1 MTALVIVDVRITDTA
16 TFEKYRQLV
25 PATLQPYGGR
35 FLARGGRVERLEG
48 DWDPQRIVV
57 LEFPTL
63 ERAKAWWASE
73 EYRVPKAMRTA
84 CADTRMIVIESL

>member
-1 MTALVIVDVRITDTA
+1 MSALVIVDVRITDA
-16 TFEKYRQLV
+16 AKFEEYRKRV
-25 PATLQPYGGR
+25 PATLAPYGGK
-35 FLARGGRVERLEG
+35 FLARGGRIERLEG

-73 EYRVPKAMRTA
+73 EYRLPKRMRA
-84 CADTRMIVIESL
+84 ESAETRMIAVESV